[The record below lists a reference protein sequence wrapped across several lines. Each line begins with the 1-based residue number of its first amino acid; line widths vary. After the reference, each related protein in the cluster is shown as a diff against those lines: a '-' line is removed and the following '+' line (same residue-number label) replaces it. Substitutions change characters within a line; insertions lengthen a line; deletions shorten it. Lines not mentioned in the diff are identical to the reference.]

1 MMLLYWE
8 AGDFSSCL
16 TSVVVVVKILVLG
29 LGQDLSVLVSVG
41 CSQVLELPLDIVRDT
56 NKVLS
61 GIHWLLCIH
70 HLVLEEIVNL
80 IHLLMGVHPLLAV
93 RVKVLAAEEYNA
105 PSEPLEMLV
114 WSMVMD
120 SLGAMSLLKLT
131 EEKVSSLHSRAVS
144 IVQGIEAILVVAVLA
159 IEGLVAAT
167 FVLHHDLTL
176 LILVPPLDVSACCEK
191 FQSAFQDKT
200 FSHLNFC

>member
-1 MMLLYWE
+1 MKYKNSLGFMIHTYKFWH
-8 AGDFSSCL
+8 F

-29 LGQDLSVLVSVG
+29 QPCLESKDLSVLGQDLSVLGSVG
-41 CSQVLELPLDIVRDT
+41 CSQVLELPLDIVRDR
-56 NKVLS
+56 NKVLA

-114 WSMVMD
+114 WSMGNGHGQ
-120 SLGAMSLLKLT
+120 SWCHEPPPAYGGES
-131 EEKVSSLHSRAVS
+131 EQPQQQSSW
-144 IVQGIEAILVVAVLA
+144 
-159 IEGLVAAT
+159 
-167 FVLHHDLTL
+167 
-176 LILVPPLDVSACCEK
+176 
-191 FQSAFQDKT
+191 
-200 FSHLNFC
+200 FSTGN